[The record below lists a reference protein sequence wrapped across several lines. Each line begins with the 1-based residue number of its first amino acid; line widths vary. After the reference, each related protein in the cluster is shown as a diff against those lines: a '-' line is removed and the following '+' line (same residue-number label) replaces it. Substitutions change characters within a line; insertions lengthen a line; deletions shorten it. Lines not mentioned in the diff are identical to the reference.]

1 MHGTPG
7 NRGGA
12 AEHFH
17 NLQTLTDELLEHV
30 LSRCSVM
37 DICRVSKVSRRLRD
51 VTWRSQVIWAEQW
64 SRTYP
69 GLSPP
74 PEDQEVART
83 DDEHAT
89 GMRISSSYMLRAFRE
104 QWTRRSRDA
113 AVVRRA
119 RRAARAS
126 KVQVLE
132 QGVHRL
138 QRAVQAERALLA
150 SLHEQLHG
158 LSTSRRAGLLLCLG
172 GGPGS
177 GWACKYMS
185 PSQKGCANRGHG
197 LGRQPD
203 VDVTKDGMPYCSA
216 LFHGAQEHAAVQPSG
231 WRPVASPCG
240 SAGLAA
246 RHGAGPSAGAQD
258 HASRWQPSH
267 LPPLLAVEHARR
279 EARPSVLPVPVQ
291 AEEVEASLQQRLRE
305 SRLELSKLSNQLGAE
320 TRRLRAAHA
329 KLAQLLP

>member
-51 VTWRSQVIWAEQW
+51 VTWRSEVIWAEQW

-89 GMRISSSYMLRAFRE
+89 EMRISSSYMLRAFRE

-158 LSTSRRAGLLLCLG
+158 LSTSRSMQRSSHQAGVLWH
-172 GGPGS
+172 P
-177 GWACKYMS
+177 
-185 PSQKGCANRGHG
+185 H
-197 LGRQPD
+197 
-203 VDVTKDGMPYCSA
+203 
-216 LFHGAQEHAAVQPSG
+216 AVQQ
-231 WRPVASPCG
+231 
-240 SAGLAA
+240 GLQ
-246 RHGAGPSAGAQD
+246 RVTEQV
-258 HASRWQPSH
+258 
-267 LPPLLAVEHARR
+267 PLR
-279 EARPSVLPVPVQ
+279 